1 MALYRTYRPAT
12 LAEVVGQ
19 DHVTGPL
26 RRALEND
33 RMHHAYLFSG
43 PRGCGKTS
51 TARIVAR
58 SLNCEQ
64 GPTPD
69 PCGVC
74 QSCVDLAANGPG
86 SIDVIEL
93 DAASHGKVEDTR
105 ELRERAMFAPVA
117 SRYKVFIID
126 EAHMVTNAGFN
137 ALLKLVEEPPPH
149 VRFIFATTEADKVLP
164 TIRSR
169 THNYTFRL
177 VPVRLLQQHLAE
189 VCEREGVAADSKA
202 LALVAR
208 AGEGSV
214 RDSMSILGQVIAGS
228 GPEGVTYA
236 DTVSQ
241 LGVTDRI
248 LLDETIEA
256 LLQQDGGALF
266 RVIDRVID
274 AGHDPRTFVTD
285 LLGRFRD
292 LIVLKNVPDALDL
305 IDAPEDEVA
314 REVAQAERFGMVELT
329 RAADIASATVSG
341 LRNATAPRLH
351 LELMAARLLLPAVDA
366 DVTGLRAQMDQLER
380 RVASGPA
387 HVTPAPGPVAVQPAV
402 QPAAHTPV
410 QPVAEPVAEP
420 VAQQATP
427 AREAKAPARATSG
440 DLPTPPKKPRP
451 GKAADPEASLAPA
464 AQVAPAA
471 PQAVGD
477 LDQFVSMWPAVLEA
491 LKLDSRVAWV
501 LFESARPVSISGG
514 ALAIAVGE
522 PGKLSNIS
530 SSKHDER
537 LRQAVIDV
545 MKVDVRI
552 DVVLA
557 PDRVGPLATSAVQ
570 ADEPDTP
577 SLDDTDVIT
586 SSGVDLALSDFG
598 ATQIGEIER

>member
-1 MALYRTYRPAT
+1 
-12 LAEVVGQ
+12 
-19 DHVTGPL
+19 
-26 RRALEND
+26 
-33 RMHHAYLFSG
+33 
-43 PRGCGKTS
+43 
-51 TARIVAR
+51 
-58 SLNCEQ
+58 
-64 GPTPD
+64 
-69 PCGVC
+69 
-74 QSCVDLAANGPG
+74 
-86 SIDVIEL
+86 
-93 DAASHGKVEDTR
+93 
-105 ELRERAMFAPVA
+105 
-117 SRYKVFIID
+117 
-126 EAHMVTNAGFN
+126 
-137 ALLKLVEEPPPH
+137 
-149 VRFIFATTEADKVLP
+149 
-164 TIRSR
+164 
-169 THNYTFRL
+169 
-177 VPVRLLQQHLAE
+177 

-202 LALVAR
+202 LALIAR

-314 REVAQAERFGMVELT
+314 REVAQSERFGMVELT

-366 DVTGLRAQMDQLER
+366 DITGLRAQMDQLER

-387 HVTPAPGPVAVQPAV
+387 HPTAAPGPVAVHPVV
-402 QPAAHTPV
+402 QPAAHNPV
-410 QPVAEPVAEP
+410 QPAAEP
-420 VAQQATP
+420 VAQP
-427 AREAKAPARATSG
+427 AAQPAAPARATSG

-451 GKAADPEASLAPA
+451 GRAADPEPASAPA
-464 AQVAPAA
+464 AHGAPAA

-501 LFESARPVSISGG
+501 LFESARPVSISAG

-545 MKVDVRI
+545 MQVDVRI

-570 ADEPDTP
+570 TDEPDTP

>member
-1 MALYRTYRPAT
+1 
-12 LAEVVGQ
+12 
-19 DHVTGPL
+19 
-26 RRALEND
+26 
-33 RMHHAYLFSG
+33 
-43 PRGCGKTS
+43 
-51 TARIVAR
+51 
-58 SLNCEQ
+58 
-64 GPTPD
+64 
-69 PCGVC
+69 
-74 QSCVDLAANGPG
+74 
-86 SIDVIEL
+86 VIEL

-189 VCEREGVAADSKA
+189 VCEREGVAADPKA

-292 LIVLKNVPDALDL
+292 LIVLKNVPNALDL

-387 HVTPAPGPVAVQPAV
+387 HPTAAPGPVAVHPVV
-402 QPAAHTPV
+402 QPAAHNPV
-410 QPVAEPVAEP
+410 QPAAEP
-420 VAQQATP
+420 VAQ
-427 AREAKAPARATSG
+427 
-440 DLPTPPKKPRP
+440 
-451 GKAADPEASLAPA
+451 PA
-464 AQVAPAA
+464 AQPAA
-471 PQAVGD
+471 PASPVAAAAPG
-477 LDQFVSMWPAVLEA
+477 PAQEPPA
-491 LKLDSRVAWV
+491 
-501 LFESARPVSISGG
+501 PVSPYRPCAG
-514 ALAIAVGE
+514 
-522 PGKLSNIS
+522 
-530 SSKHDER
+530 
-537 LRQAVIDV
+537 
-545 MKVDVRI
+545 
-552 DVVLA
+552 
-557 PDRVGPLATSAVQ
+557 
-570 ADEPDTP
+570 
-577 SLDDTDVIT
+577 
-586 SSGVDLALSDFG
+586 
-598 ATQIGEIER
+598 

>member
-117 SRYKVFIID
+117 SRYKIFIID

-177 VPVRLLQQHLAE
+177 VPVRLLQQHLAD

-202 LALVAR
+202 LALIAR

-314 REVAQAERFGMVELT
+314 REVAQSERFGMVELT

-366 DVTGLRAQMDQLER
+366 DITGLRAQMDQLER

-387 HVTPAPGPVAVQPAV
+387 HPTAAPGPVAVHPVV
-402 QPAAHTPV
+402 QPAAHNPV
-410 QPVAEPVAEP
+410 QPAAEP
-420 VAQQATP
+420 VAQP
-427 AREAKAPARATSG
+427 AAQPAAPARATSG

-451 GKAADPEASLAPA
+451 GRAADPEPASAPA
-464 AQVAPAA
+464 AHGAPAA

-501 LFESARPVSISGG
+501 LFESARPVSISAG

-545 MKVDVRI
+545 MQVDVRI

-570 ADEPDTP
+570 TDEPDTP

>member
-117 SRYKVFIID
+117 SRYKIFIID

-177 VPVRLLQQHLAE
+177 VPVRLLQQHLAD

-202 LALVAR
+202 LALIAR

-314 REVAQAERFGMVELT
+314 REVAQSERFGMVELT

-366 DVTGLRAQMDQLER
+366 DITGLRAQMDQLER

-387 HVTPAPGPVAVQPAV
+387 HPTAAPGPVAVHPVV
-402 QPAAHTPV
+402 QPAAHNPV
-410 QPVAEPVAEP
+410 QPAAEP
-420 VAQQATP
+420 VAQP
-427 AREAKAPARATSG
+427 AAQPAAPARATSG
-440 DLPTPPKKPRP
+440 DLPTPPRKPRP
-451 GKAADPEASLAPA
+451 GRAADPEPASAPA
-464 AQVAPAA
+464 AHGAPAA

-501 LFESARPVSISGG
+501 LFESARPVSISAG

-545 MKVDVRI
+545 MQVDVRI

-570 ADEPDTP
+570 TDEPDTP

>member
-117 SRYKVFIID
+117 SRYKIFIID

-177 VPVRLLQQHLAE
+177 VPVRLLQQHLAD

-202 LALVAR
+202 LALIAR

-314 REVAQAERFGMVELT
+314 REVAQSERFGMVELT

-366 DVTGLRAQMDQLER
+366 DITGLRAQMDQLER

-387 HVTPAPGPVAVQPAV
+387 HPTAAPGPVAVHPVV
-402 QPAAHTPV
+402 QPAAHNPV
-410 QPVAEPVAEP
+410 QPAAEP
-420 VAQQATP
+420 VAQP
-427 AREAKAPARATSG
+427 AAQPAAPARATSG

-451 GKAADPEASLAPA
+451 GRAADPEPASAPA
-464 AQVAPAA
+464 AHGAPAA
-471 PQAVGD
+471 PQSVGD

-501 LFESARPVSISGG
+501 LFESARPVSISAG

-545 MKVDVRI
+545 MQVDVRI

-570 ADEPDTP
+570 TDEPDTP

>member
-117 SRYKVFIID
+117 SRYKIFIID

-177 VPVRLLQQHLAE
+177 VPVRLLQQHLAD

-202 LALVAR
+202 LALIAR

-314 REVAQAERFGMVELT
+314 REVAQSERFGMVELT

-366 DVTGLRAQMDQLER
+366 DITGLRAQMDQLER

-387 HVTPAPGPVAVQPAV
+387 HPTAAPGPVAVHPVV
-402 QPAAHTPV
+402 QPAAHNPV
-410 QPVAEPVAEP
+410 QPAAEP
-420 VAQQATP
+420 VAQPAAQPAAP
-427 AREAKAPARATSG
+427 ARETKAPARATSG

-451 GKAADPEASLAPA
+451 GRAADPEPASAPA
-464 AQVAPAA
+464 AHGAPAA

-501 LFESARPVSISGG
+501 LFESARPVSISAG

-545 MKVDVRI
+545 MQVDVRI

-570 ADEPDTP
+570 TDEPDTP

>member
-33 RMHHAYLFSG
+33 RVHHAYLFSG

-58 SLNCEQ
+58 SLNCEK

-74 QSCVDLAANGPG
+74 QSCLDLAANGPG

-380 RVASGPA
+380 RVSSGPA
-387 HVTPAPGPVAVQPAV
+387 HPTSAPEPVAAQPAV
-402 QPAAHTPV
+402 QQQAQPAVQAAV
-410 QPVAEPVAEP
+410 QPEVPPTA
-420 VAQQATP
+420 P
-427 AREAKAPARATSG
+427 ARETKAPARAASG

-451 GKAADPEASLAPA
+451 GKAADPEASSAPA

-514 ALAIAVGE
+514 ALAVAVGE